1 MKLRASTVKKNKIDN
16 KLNNNKLR
24 PVSSKNVNG
33 SIKKVK
39 KNKTIKR
46 INKNNKRGCI
56 TSKNANNNHI
66 SNFTNVLNN
75 LKSKIDRYLSIK
87 SDKKSLKKKSRLSQD
102 HKTDK
107 IKANTSIK
115 KHKKINSNDNKIIS
129 VGESPFQNIMS
140 KLDTKTTSFDENS
153 PSFENKN
160 KIKNSNRKESNIN
173 SKNKEATKIIKKDIN
188 GRKKIKYITDSKLK
202 HKCFEEL
209 KIRINYKPNKKSLVE
224 PIRAQFMNSL
234 QKKVG
239 FIFEDYKRNFYK
251 NKAISKL
258 SLVKKM
264 KSKSK
269 KDCTEYVDN
278 FDDELFYKNKNGSYN
293 LKDKNITSFHSKKI
307 DNK

>member
-1 MKLRASTVKKNKIDN
+1 MGCGCIGPTKDKYSIENILGEKIQEPKD
-16 KLNNNKLR
+16 
-24 PVSSKNVNG
+24 
-33 SIKKVK
+33 
-39 KNKTIKR
+39 
-46 INKNNKRGCI
+46 I
-56 TSKNANNNHI
+56 TSKYIITEYVKKVFNLINRIRVNPPE
-66 SNFTNVLNN
+66 FVNVIETAE
-75 LKSKIDRYLSIK
+75 KYIK
-87 SDKKSLKKKSRLSQD
+87 
-102 HKTDK
+102 
-107 IKANTSIK
+107 
-115 KHKKINSNDNKIIS
+115 DN
-129 VGESPFQNIMS
+129 
-140 KLDTKTTSFDENS
+140 
-153 PSFENKN
+153 
-160 KIKNSNRKESNIN
+160 
-173 SKNKEATKIIKKDIN
+173 N

>member
-1 MKLRASTVKKNKIDN
+1 
-16 KLNNNKLR
+16 
-24 PVSSKNVNG
+24 
-33 SIKKVK
+33 VK

-115 KHKKINSNDNKIIS
+115 KHKKINSNDNKIIN